1 MMNKVV
7 ADSWNRVSKWAAKNS
22 LEDGGTNPS
31 RDCDLPITVR
41 ARSPA
46 VPRTTSFYTFFTSA
60 AAAAAGASVA

>member
-1 MMNKVV
+1 MLIVEIESPNELL
-7 ADSWNRVSKWAAKNS
+7 KNS

-60 AAAAAGASVA
+60 AAAAAAAGASVA